1 MFIERNFTTAIRVFL
16 PFLLCLE
23 LQRHLPISVILILM
37 NLMFQAFIATG
48 FNLIL
53 TFDPT
58 PAFNPAHRHVDYEKE
73 PGKVRTELVEQI
85 SPSSKLI
92 ESYNPYQL
100 SKRQQI
106 I

>member
-1 MFIERNFTTAIRVFL
+1 
-16 PFLLCLE
+16 
-23 LQRHLPISVILILM
+23 M

-85 SPSSKLI
+85 SPPRS
-92 ESYNPYQL
+92 
-100 SKRQQI
+100 
-106 I
+106 